1 MYEKKAAVIQRT
13 NPMMASTLCS
23 RTGTNFFPKKTAR
36 QGRFA
41 STNNFTGGKFLVFN
55 SIDLNPDETD
65 LKPRLLESKV
75 ITQKNFFNLSNGF
88 QRVFANDE
96 KDQKLNIPIA
106 GYSGHQ
112 RGDIAQNYF
121 GKTFRDSAM
130 DAKKLQRSAK

>member
-41 STNNFTGGKFLVFN
+41 STNNFTG
-55 SIDLNPDETD
+55 DLNPDETD